1 MSEDVVE
8 RAKAVLEGTT
18 PGPWEADLDPH
29 GETRGIWPTG
39 PGEQIVIGAYV
50 ANDGFDSNCWAD
62 GSDEDLRF
70 IAQARTLVPEL
81 VAEAERLREGY
92 AAAIHDLAFWA
103 GCIHNN
109 ESIQESMHSAAHAH
123 RTRLESDR

>member
-1 MSEDVVE
+1 MSDVVE
-8 RAKAVLEGTT
+8 RAKTALEDTT

-39 PGEQIVIGAYV
+39 PGEEIVIGNYV
-50 ANDGFDSNCWAD
+50 RADGFESVDWAG

-81 VAEAERLREGY
+81 VAEVGRLRRVVDALKVVIEHVDDKDMVPTAY
-92 AAAIHDLAFWA
+92 ILSAQTALA
-103 GCIHNN
+103 
-109 ESIQESMHSAAHAH
+109 EVQP
-123 RTRLESDR
+123 